1 VTREMKQAHKTARLD
16 RFLDIEK
23 RTMDYD

>member
-1 VTREMKQAHKTARLD
+1 MKRAHKTARLD